1 MQMCSVRRVEKD
13 SPLPLVP
20 HVLFW
25 YTKNMAKS
33 IKVRPKLKKK
43 VGRPAT
49 GRDPTITVRLPP
61 EMIEQIEQEA
71 TLQNTGRSQV
81 VREALQKGLGR
92 KR

>member
-1 MQMCSVRRVEKD
+1 
-13 SPLPLVP
+13 
-20 HVLFW
+20 VLFW

-33 IKVRPKLKKK
+33 IKVRPKSKKK

-81 VREALQKGLGR
+81 VREALQKGLR

>member
-1 MQMCSVRRVEKD
+1 
-13 SPLPLVP
+13 
-20 HVLFW
+20 
-25 YTKNMAKS
+25 MAKS

>member
-1 MQMCSVRRVEKD
+1 
-13 SPLPLVP
+13 
-20 HVLFW
+20 
-25 YTKNMAKS
+25 MAKS
-33 IKVRPKLKKK
+33 IKVRPKPKKK

-71 TLQNTGRSQV
+71 NLQNTGRSQV
-81 VREALQKGLGR
+81 VREALQKVLGR